1 MDEMMIQPVG
11 EEFCQRLT
19 QTLQTYKAGKKHLES
34 RVISAENWWKLRNET
49 EAQKDGVAASA
60 DFHAK
65 SAWLHNVISSKHAD
79 AIEAYPEPNILPRE
93 ESDKQEAKMLSS
105 IVPVLM
111 ERAEYEQTYSD
122 NAWQKGK
129 TGTGVVKVI
138 WDTSLEN
145 GLGDIA
151 IERCDLLNVFWEPG
165 KTDIQKSKYFFHTEL
180 RDNDE
185 LLEQYPQLE
194 DKLKSNGF
202 TAAKFLCDDTV
213 STDGKSTVIDCYYHK
228 RVGGVQTVQ
237 YVQYVGDYV
246 LYATEN
252 DPQYAQRGLYDHGLY
267 PYVFDPLYPIEG
279 SPCGYGYIDIAQNPQ
294 IQIDVMKTAFMKNTL
309 AGATPRYFVRQ
320 AGAVN
325 EDEFLDL
332 RNPLVHVQGNL
343 DEVSLRTIDYNPL
356 SGNYI
361 NMLDST
367 ISELRETT
375 GNTETSTGSNTS
387 GATAASAIAALQE
400 ASGKG
405 SRDATKQSYR
415 AYKKIVYLVI
425 ELIRQFYDVPRQFR
439 ITGSMGA
446 EQYVTYSNAGIKMQ
460 PMLTVDGQQLMRKPV
475 FDIKVE
481 PQKKNAYTQ
490 MAQNELALQFY
501 GAGMFNPQMSDQAL
515 TCLNMM
521 EFDGKDPLMQ
531 SIAANGTMYQKLA
544 QYQQMALALAQKYQ
558 PDLVPGLAQSI
569 TGAPMQTGEVSAD
582 MGAGSGEPKHV
593 ERARE
598 RAQEASQPGGGT
610 A

>member
-11 EEFCQRLT
+11 EEFCQKLT

-79 AIEAYPEPNILPRE
+79 AIEAYPEPNVLPRE
-93 ESDKQEAKMLSS
+93 EGDKQEAKMLSS
-105 IVPVLM
+105 IVPVVM
-111 ERAEYEQTYSD
+111 ERAEFEQIYSD

-185 LLEQYPQLE
+185 LLEQYPELE
-194 DKLKSNGF
+194 NKLKSNGF
-202 TAAKFLCDDTV
+202 TAAKFLYDDTV

-228 RVGGVQTVQ
+228 RIGGVQTVQ

-294 IQIDVMKTAFMKNTL
+294 IQIDVMKTAFMKNTM

-367 ISELRETT
+367 ISEMRETT
-375 GNTETSTGSNTS
+375 GNTETSTGATPS
-387 GATAASAIAALQE
+387 GVTAASAIAALQE

-405 SRDATKQSYR
+405 SRDATMQSYR

-439 ITGSMGA
+439 ITGSMGT
-446 EQYVTYSNAGIKMQ
+446 EQFVTYSNAGIKMQ
-460 PMLTVDGQQLMRKPV
+460 PMMTVGGQQLMRKPV

-481 PQKKNAYTQ
+481 PQKKNAYTK
-490 MAQNELALQFY
+490 MAQNELALQLY
-501 GAGMFNPQMSDQAL
+501 GAGMFNPKMSDQAL
-515 TCLNMM
+515 ICLNMM

-531 SIAANGTMYQKLA
+531 AIANNGTMYQLLA

-569 TGAPMQTGEVSAD
+569 TGQPMQQ
-582 MGAGSGEPKHV
+582 MQGAASIDPEAEPKHV
-593 ERARE
+593 EKARE
-598 RAQEASQPGGGT
+598 RAQEASQPGGS
-610 A
+610 AA

>member
-11 EEFCQRLT
+11 EEFCQKLT

-93 ESDKQEAKMLSS
+93 EGDKKEAKMLSS
-105 IVPVLM
+105 IVPVVM

-122 NAWQKGK
+122 NVWQKGK

-185 LLEQYPQLE
+185 LLEQYPELE
-194 DKLKSNGF
+194 NKLKSNGF
-202 TAAKFLCDDTV
+202 TAAKFLYDDTV

-228 RVGGVQTVQ
+228 RIGGVQTVQ
-237 YVQYVGDYV
+237 YVQYVGDHV

-294 IQIDVMKTAFMKNTL
+294 IQIDVMKTAFMKNTM

-367 ISELRETT
+367 ISEMRETT
-375 GNTETSTGSNTS
+375 GNTETSTGSTS
-387 GATAASAIAALQE
+387 SGVTAASAIAALQE

-446 EQYVTYSNAGIKMQ
+446 EQFVTYSNAGIKMQ
-460 PMLTVDGQQLMRKPV
+460 PMMTVGGQQLMRKPV

-481 PQKKNAYTQ
+481 PQKKNAYTK
-490 MAQNELALQFY
+490 MAQNELALQLY

-515 TCLNMM
+515 MCLNMM

-531 SIAANGTMYQKLA
+531 AIANNGTMYQMLA
-544 QYQQMALALAQKYQ
+544 QYQQMALELAQKYQ

-569 TGAPMQTGEVSAD
+569 TGAPMQQ
-582 MGAGSGEPKHV
+582 MQGAASLDTEAEPKHV
-593 ERARE
+593 EKARE
-598 RAQEASQPGGGT
+598 RAQEASQPGGS
-610 A
+610 AA